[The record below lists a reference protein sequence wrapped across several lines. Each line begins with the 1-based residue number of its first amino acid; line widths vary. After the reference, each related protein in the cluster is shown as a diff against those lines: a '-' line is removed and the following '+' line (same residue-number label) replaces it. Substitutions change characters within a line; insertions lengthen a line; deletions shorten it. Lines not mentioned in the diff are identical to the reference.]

1 MEESKKIIPKK
12 SDFLLY
18 TTLEG
23 NVKIEVFF
31 QNETVWL
38 TQQLLAEL
46 FNTTKQNISLHFKN
60 AFNDGELQENLVVKE
75 FLTTAK
81 DGKQYNTKYYNL
93 DAIISVGYRVNSIQ
107 AMHFRIWATQI
118 LSQYKVAFKET
129 AKG

>member
-1 MEESKKIIPKK
+1 MEESKNSIPKE

-18 TTLEG
+18 KTLEG

-46 FNTTKQNISLHFKN
+46 FSTTKQNISLHLKN
-60 AFNDGELQENLVVKE
+60 AFNDGELAENSVVKE

-81 DGKQYNTKYYNL
+81 DGKQYKIKYYNL
-93 DAIISVGYRVNSIQ
+93 DAIISVGYRVNS
-107 AMHFRIWATQI
+107 MVECN
-118 LSQYKVAFKET
+118 S
-129 AKG
+129 

>member
-1 MEESKKIIPKK
+1 
-12 SDFLLY
+12 
-18 TTLEG
+18 
-23 NVKIEVFF
+23 
-31 QNETVWL
+31 
-38 TQQLLAEL
+38 LAEL